1 MTFIIQHF
9 INNNN
14 NDKAMPEE
22 RTHKSFWFPRS
33 IDVKDNKIRFEGGS
47 WESTWTT
54 EGTMVRDNNS
64 TNSPESDYR
73 NALDRAANEDYP
85 GYPMPA
91 YYRQRIMDQ
100 LISRPRIFA
109 YHDTLRELVLGNH
122 LDTLS
127 ALGIYEN
134 TRQRRVA
141 IQYDSFEVADRLGNH
156 LDGLFRGIDINV
168 AASGTGRHNRFD
180 LAAAA
185 ADAGD
190 DEGDEEDDDD
200 YPIVSV

>member
-1 MTFIIQHF
+1 
-9 INNNN
+9 
-14 NDKAMPEE
+14 MPEE

-73 NALDRAANEDYP
+73 NALDRSANEDYP

-156 LDGLFRGIDINV
+156 LDGLFRGIDVNV
-168 AASGTGRHNRFD
+168 AASGAGRHSRFD
-180 LAAAA
+180 LAATAA
-185 ADAGD
+185 AAGGGGAGI

>member
-1 MTFIIQHF
+1 
-9 INNNN
+9 
-14 NDKAMPEE
+14 MPEE
-22 RTHKSFWFPRS
+22 RTHKSFWYPRS

-100 LISRPRIFA
+100 LIPRPRIFA
-109 YHDTLRELVLGNH
+109 FHDTLRELVLGNH
-122 LDTLS
+122 LD
-127 ALGIYEN
+127 G
-134 TRQRRVA
+134 
-141 IQYDSFEVADRLGNH
+141 F
-156 LDGLFRGIDINV
+156 FRGIDVNA
-168 AASGTGRHNRFD
+168 AASGDGRHSRFD

-185 ADAGD
+185 AAAAGGGGGGGAAAAAGDGAGD

-200 YPIVSV
+200 YPVVSV

>member
-1 MTFIIQHF
+1 MS
-9 INNNN
+9 
-14 NDKAMPEE
+14 EE
-22 RTHKSFWFPRS
+22 RTSTHNSYWFPRS
-33 IDVKDNKIRFEGGS
+33 IDVRDNKICFEGGS

-54 EGTMVRDNNS
+54 EGTMVRNNNS
-64 TNSPESDYR
+64 ANSTETDYR

-85 GYPMPA
+85 GYPMPT

-122 LDTLS
+122 LD
-127 ALGIYEN
+127 G
-134 TRQRRVA
+134 
-141 IQYDSFEVADRLGNH
+141 F
-156 LDGLFRGIDINV
+156 FRGIDVNV

-185 ADAGD
+185 AAGGD

>member
-1 MTFIIQHF
+1 
-9 INNNN
+9 
-14 NDKAMPEE
+14 MPEE

-85 GYPMPA
+85 GHLVPT

-109 YHDTLRELVLGNH
+109 YHDTL
-122 LDTLS
+122 S
-127 ALGIYEN
+127 ALGIYKN

-141 IQYDSFEVADRLGNH
+141 IQYDSFEVAPLR
-156 LDGLFRGIDINV
+156 
-168 AASGTGRHNRFD
+168 SCCCCCWWW
-180 LAAAA
+180 
-185 ADAGD
+185 
-190 DEGDEEDDDD
+190 
-200 YPIVSV
+200 

>member
-1 MTFIIQHF
+1 
-9 INNNN
+9 
-14 NDKAMPEE
+14 MPEE

-47 WESTWTT
+47 WESIWTT
-54 EGTMVRDNNS
+54 EGTMVRDNKS

-85 GYPMPA
+85 GHPVLTD
-91 YYRQRIMDQ
+91 YRQRIMDQ

-122 LDTLS
+122 LD
-127 ALGIYEN
+127 G
-134 TRQRRVA
+134 
-141 IQYDSFEVADRLGNH
+141 F
-156 LDGLFRGIDINV
+156 FRGIDVNV
-168 AASGTGRHNRFD
+168 AASGAGRHSRFD

-185 ADAGD
+185 GGGGAAAAAGGGGAAAAAAGGGAGD

-200 YPIVSV
+200 YPDTLSA